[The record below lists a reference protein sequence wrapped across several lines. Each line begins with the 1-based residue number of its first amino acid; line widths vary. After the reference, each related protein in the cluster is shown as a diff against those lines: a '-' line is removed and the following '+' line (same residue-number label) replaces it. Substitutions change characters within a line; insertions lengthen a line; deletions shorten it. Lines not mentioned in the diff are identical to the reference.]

1 MCRERARPRR
11 AWAGESGQT
20 MSEYLALTGVTTA
33 IAILTANVLGVQIRA
48 VIAGMAQKVLQ
59 VITGYP

>member
-1 MCRERARPRR
+1 MCRDRGRPRR
-11 AWAGESGQT
+11 RWADESGQS
-20 MSEYLALTGVTTA
+20 MSEYVALTGVTTA
-33 IAILTANVLGVQIRA
+33 IAILAANTLGVRIRE

>member
-1 MCRERARPRR
+1 MCRPRGWLR
-11 AWAGESGQT
+11 RVWTGEAGQS

-33 IAILTANVLGVQIRA
+33 IAILAANTLGVHIRA
-48 VIAGMAQKVLQ
+48 VISGMAQKVLQ